1 MDGLT
6 EFPLPDQGGDRG
18 FLTQSGMRFR
28 VRLRRTDVDFAKPAQ
43 GIDPALTAPTK
54 MTLSLSLS
62 LLDDTL
68 NVETVGGKW
77 RIFDRHEILV
87 SDDNLS
93 NPAFNIQD
101 VIEAAI
107 VSNIAAAEAIVPNQA
122 AAIDYLTGAWG
133 IDTLN
138 DPPPSTEPN
147 PD

>member
-107 VSNIAAAEAIVPNQA
+107 VSNIASAEAIVTNQA

-138 DPPPSTEPN
+138 DPPPSA
-147 PD
+147 

>member
-107 VSNIAAAEAIVPNQA
+107 VSNIAAAEAIVTNQA

-138 DPPPSTEPN
+138 DPPPSAEPN
-147 PD
+147 PA

>member
-107 VSNIAAAEAIVPNQA
+107 VSNIASAEAIVTNQA

-138 DPPPSTEPN
+138 DPPPSAEPN